1 MFQEMK
7 VTGIAID
14 PFTNSPIVILKSS
27 DGTQVLPIWVG
38 FMEASSIA
46 MELEKTPRVRPIT
59 HDLIKNIFE
68 QINFTLSKIE
78 VTDLIDNTF
87 YANIYIKNDG
97 KEHIF
102 DARPSDAIAIAI
114 RTGAPIFV
122 NEKVIENAQKVEI
135 EENEEKLKDLL
146 SQLSD
151 DDFGNYKM

>member
-1 MFQEMK
+1 MYQEMK

-14 PFTNSPIVILKSS
+14 PFTNSPIVILKSE
-27 DGTQVLPIWVG
+27 DGMNVLPIWVG

-59 HDLIKNIFE
+59 HDLIKNIID
-68 QINFTLSKIE
+68 QINFKLTKIE
-78 VTDLIDNTF
+78 VTDLKDNTF
-87 YANIYIKNDG
+87 YANIYLQKNG

-122 NEKVIENAQKVEI
+122 NEKVIEIAQKIEF
-135 EENEEKLKDLL
+135 EENDEKLKNLL
-146 SQLSD
+146 SQFPD
-151 DDFGNYKM
+151 EDFGNYKM

>member
-1 MFQEMK
+1 MYQEMK

-14 PFTNSPIVILKSS
+14 PFTNSPIVILKSE
-27 DGTQVLPIWVG
+27 DGMNVLPIWVG

-59 HDLIKNIFE
+59 HDLIKNIID
-68 QINFTLSKIE
+68 QINFKLTKIE
-78 VTDLIDNTF
+78 VTDLKDNTF
-87 YANIYIKNDG
+87 YAIIYLQKNG

-122 NEKVIENAQKVEI
+122 NEKVIEIAQKIEF
-135 EENEEKLKDLL
+135 EENDEKLKNLL
-146 SQLSD
+146 TQFSD

>member
-1 MFQEMK
+1 M
-7 VTGIAID
+7 
-14 PFTNSPIVILKSS
+14 
-27 DGTQVLPIWVG
+27 QVLPIWVG

-87 YANIYIKNDG
+87 YANIYINNDG

-122 NEKVIENAQKVEI
+122 SEKVIENAHKIEI
-135 EENEEKLKDLL
+135 EENDEKLKDLL
-146 SQLSD
+146 SELSD
-151 DDFGNYKM
+151 EDFGNYKM

>member
-1 MFQEMK
+1 MYQEMK

-14 PFTNSPIVILKSS
+14 PFTNSPIVILKSD
-27 DGTQVLPIWVG
+27 DGANVLPIWVG

-68 QINFTLSKIE
+68 QIDFTLSKIE
-78 VTDLIDNTF
+78 VTDLKDNTF
-87 YANIYIKNDG
+87 YATIYLKNND
-97 KEHIF
+97 KEHVF

-122 NEKVIENAQKVEI
+122 NEKVIENAQKIEI

-146 SQLSD
+146 TQLSD

>member
-1 MFQEMK
+1 MYQEMK

-14 PFTNSPIVILKSS
+14 PFTNSPIVILKSE
-27 DGTQVLPIWVG
+27 DGMNVLPIWVG

-59 HDLIKNIFE
+59 HDLIKNIFD
-68 QINFTLSKIE
+68 QINFKLTKIE
-78 VTDLIDNTF
+78 VTDLKDNTF
-87 YANIYIKNDG
+87 YANIYLQKNG

-122 NEKVIENAQKVEI
+122 NEKVIEIAQKIEF
-135 EENEEKLKDLL
+135 EENDEKLKNLL
-146 SQLSD
+146 SQFSD
-151 DDFGNYKM
+151 EDFGNYKM